1 MNDCEFCDELKGA
14 PSRFHGIYAPEHA
27 SRIVATSERF
37 VAMPTL
43 GQLFPGSLL
52 VVPRL
57 HVETLAEASSA
68 SWTEDLTRFVDR
80 LRPVAAEFGHP
91 FLWEH
96 GARRTTGSGC
106 GIYHAHLHL
115 VPVPSP
121 VTYELL
127 LPRSAR
133 TADSL
138 SMAFGELAASANY
151 LVCVD
156 TDGRVAF
163 DLRNAERESFS
174 SQYARRKLT
183 AHCGLASNWDWRT
196 YDRREPFLLNALRS
210 YRSADVP
217 QRA

>member
-1 MNDCEFCDELKGA
+1 MNDCEFCDELEGT
-14 PSRFHGIYAPEHA
+14 PSRFHAIYAPEHT
-27 SRIVATSERF
+27 SRIVATSQYF

-57 HVETLAEASSA
+57 HVETLAGASLA
-68 SWTEDLTRFVDR
+68 SWTEDLTTFVDG
-80 LRPVAAEFGHP
+80 LRAVAAEFGHP
-91 FLWEH
+91 FLFEH
-96 GARRTTGSGC
+96 GARRMTGSGC

-127 LPRSAR
+127 LPGSAR

-138 SMAFGELAASANY
+138 SAALGDLAASANY
-151 LVCVD
+151 LLCVD

-163 DLRNAERESFS
+163 DLRNAEGDIFS
-174 SQYARRKLT
+174 SQYARRKL
-183 AHCGLASNWDWRT
+183 AAYFALGSNWDWRT
-196 YDRREPFLLNALRS
+196 YDRREPFLLSTLRS
-210 YRSADVP
+210 YRSAGVAE
-217 QRA
+217 RA